1 MRNITSVAELEN
13 QIQLLEMEQE
23 VKGELLKEQ
32 FLYTY
37 DSFRL
42 VNILKNSLRQTVA
55 SPNII
60 NDIIGMAIGLG
71 TGYLSKKIFIGTSGN
86 VLRKL
91 LGSII
96 QLGVT
101 SVVSKHPSGIKSLG
115 HHIIALISRKRE

>member
-71 TGYLSKKIFIGTSGN
+71 TGYVSKKIFIGTSGN
-86 VLRKL
+86 ILRKL

-101 SVVSKHPSGIKSLG
+101 SVVSKHPSGVQSFGKNLLTFIL
-115 HHIIALISRKRE
+115 RKRE